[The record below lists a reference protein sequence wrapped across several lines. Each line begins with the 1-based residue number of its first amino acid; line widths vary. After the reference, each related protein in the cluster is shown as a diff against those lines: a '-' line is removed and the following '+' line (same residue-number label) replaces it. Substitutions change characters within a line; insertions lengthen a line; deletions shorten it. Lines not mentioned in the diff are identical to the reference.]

1 MQRKDLGLIA
11 AVTVLSTGALWWG
24 AGMKNVYQN
33 FDGPYYLVVAKSW
46 YDKNIIENNFSFPV
60 PTEYYAA
67 HFPLYPA
74 MIRVINILGLNGFQ
88 AMVLGNLLATLG
100 TGILW
105 YRICRDKGWGNPLWQ
120 VLWWLFW
127 WPRIWVVRSVGGPET
142 LFTGLVLASLW
153 MFDKRKYWLS
163 GIFGALAAVTKSP
176 GILLLAGYAGWWLWS
191 GLKEKKWEWKIWPVG
206 LILLGTL
213 AVFGLFGLRTGDF
226 LAYFHSGDNI
236 HLQWLPFQVFDSN
249 QPWVGDWWLED
260 VLWIFLIGAL
270 GVWRAFKKNRVFG
283 WFGMVFL
290 TSVLFVSHRDIS
302 RYSLPIVP
310 IVLIG
315 FADVLKRKEMKWVW
329 GVMLIPLFLYSLN
342 FILHNFVAIGNW
354 GPFL

>member
-11 AVTVLSTGALWWG
+11 AVTVLSTGLLWLG
-24 AGMKNVYQN
+24 AGMKNIYQN
-33 FDGPYYLVVAKSW
+33 FDGPYYLVIEKSW
-46 YDKNIIENNFSFPV
+46 YDKNLIEKTLSFPV
-60 PTEYYAA
+60 PTEYFAA

-74 MIRVINILGLNGFQ
+74 IVRAFNTIGLNGFQ
-88 AMVLGNLLATLG
+88 SLVLVNVLATLG

-105 YRICRDKGWGNPLWQ
+105 YQICREKGWGNPLWQ

-142 LFTGLVLASLW
+142 LFIGLVLASLW
-153 MFDKRKYWLS
+153 MFDKRKFLLA
-163 GIFGALAAVTKSP
+163 GIFGALAAITKSP
-176 GILLLAGYAGWWLWS
+176 GILLLPAYAGWFLMTAI
-191 GLKEKKWEWKIWPVG
+191 KDKKWEWKTWPVI

-213 AVFGLFGLRTGDF
+213 GVFGLLGARTGDF
-226 LAYFHSGDNI
+226 LAYFNSGDNI
-236 HLQWLPFQVFDSN
+236 HLQLLPFKVFDSS

-283 WFGMVFL
+283 WFGAIFL

-310 IVLIG
+310 IVLMG
-315 FADVLKRKEMKWVW
+315 FSEILDRKEMKWIW
-329 GVMLIPLFLYSLN
+329 GAMLVPLFLYSLN
-342 FILHNFVAIGNW
+342 FALHNFVAIGNW
-354 GPFL
+354 AQF